1 MSSRGFV
8 GNLLGLLAGLLSK
21 MLKDALARAW
31 KGPGERL

>member
-1 MSSRGFV
+1 MSSRGPF

-31 KGPGERL
+31 KGTEARR